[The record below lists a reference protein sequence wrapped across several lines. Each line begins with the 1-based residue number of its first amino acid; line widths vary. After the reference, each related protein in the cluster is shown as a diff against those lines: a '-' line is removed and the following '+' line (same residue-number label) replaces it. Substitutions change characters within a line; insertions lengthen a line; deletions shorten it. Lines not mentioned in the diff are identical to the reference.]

1 MADPSFYMRYPGFR
15 NKAVTLSYDDG
26 ITPDIRLAD
35 ILDRYAMKCTFNINA
50 GYLGH
55 PLTKCE
61 GRRLIAEEIAALSE
75 RGHEIAAHGYKHKW
89 LSALPAPQIFYEMLR
104 DRKELEAIVKRPVTG
119 LAYAMGD
126 YDARVI
132 ELLRKAGFAYARTT
146 RSTHSF
152 RTPIDFLEWHPT
164 CHHADAK
171 LMPLAKSFV
180 ENTKDND
187 RPLLF
192 YLWGH
197 SYEFEM
203 EQNWDIIENF
213 CDFIGK
219 REELWYVTNG
229 ELAAYTAAYRSLVFD
244 AERTRVYNPSS
255 LDICFSLRGK
265 DFLAPAGKT
274 TNL

>member
-26 ITPDIRLAD
+26 ITPDLRLAD
-35 ILDRYAMKCTFNINA
+35 ILDRHGMKCTFNINA
-50 GYLGH
+50 GYLGA

-61 GRRLIAEEIAALSE
+61 GRRLLAEEIAALAA

-89 LSALPAPQIFYEMLR
+89 LTALPAPQALYEMLR
-104 DRKELEAIVKRPVTG
+104 DRTELEQIVKHPVRG

-132 ELLRKAGFAYARTT
+132 ELLRKAGFCYARTT
-146 RSTHSF
+146 HSTHSF

-164 CHHADAK
+164 CHHADPS
-171 LMPLAKSFV
+171 LMELARSFV

-203 EQNWDIIENF
+203 AQNWHIIEDF
-213 CDFIGK
+213 CAFMGG
-219 REELWYVTNG
+219 REDLWYVTNG
-229 ELAAYTAAYRSLVFD
+229 ELLAYTEAYRSLVFN
-244 AERTRVYNPSS
+244 AERTSVYNPSAQ
-255 LDICFSLRGK
+255 DVFFSLRGK
-265 DFLAPAGKT
+265 DFCAEAGKT
-274 TNL
+274 TKL